1 MASWR
6 MVDAAM
12 SFGALVISDAVLPA
26 FEASQPSQ
34 ARYKLTRL
42 EGANVRG
49 VAKDFAAQQDYV
61 QAAHWYRKA
70 AELGDAEAAYQMN
83 TLYREGRGV
92 PKDLEQAEAW
102 LAKVRPLLE
111 RVKKRGTEPD

>member
-1 MASWR
+1 
-6 MVDAAM
+6 
-12 SFGALVISDAVLPA
+12 
-26 FEASQPSQ
+26 
-34 ARYKLTRL
+34 
-42 EGANVRG
+42 
-49 VAKDFAAQQDYV
+49 
-61 QAAHWYRKA
+61 
-70 AELGDAEAAYQMN
+70 MN